1 MGNVENAAI
10 GIVLTETVA
19 IRNLRAGGVLV
30 SHRLRT
36 LALAIVKHLPVVPAI
51 SLPSAILVL
60 EKPWNSNDLPSAA
73 RRTHVRNVN
82 SDEVAVRIA
91 RFDEAV
97 RIVRFDE
104 AVKIVRFDEVG
115 RIVRFDELHQQ
126 PAKVNLAGGRCDR
139 LLDPIGLRKVA
150 VNVIFVPGGV
160 TVKIGHYVRIVRRC
174 PLAALLLLLL
184 PLLIANVN
192 KNVSVNS
199 VKKKWMT
206 RDSLR

>member
-82 SDEVAVRIA
+82 SDEVAG
-91 RFDEAV
+91 

-104 AVKIVRFDEVG
+104 AVKIVRFDEVV

-150 VNVIFVPGGV
+150 VNVIFVP
-160 TVKIGHYVRIVRRC
+160 
-174 PLAALLLLLL
+174 
-184 PLLIANVN
+184 
-192 KNVSVNS
+192 
-199 VKKKWMT
+199 
-206 RDSLR
+206 

>member
-19 IRNLRAGGVLV
+19 IRNLRAGGVPV

-97 RIVRFDE
+97 RIARFDEAVRIVRFDE
-104 AVKIVRFDEVG
+104 AVKIVRFDEVV
-115 RIVRFDELHQQ
+115 RIVRF
-126 PAKVNLAGGRCDR
+126 
-139 LLDPIGLRKVA
+139 
-150 VNVIFVPGGV
+150 
-160 TVKIGHYVRIVRRC
+160 
-174 PLAALLLLLL
+174 
-184 PLLIANVN
+184 
-192 KNVSVNS
+192 
-199 VKKKWMT
+199 
-206 RDSLR
+206 

>member
-82 SDEVAVRIA
+82 SDEVV
-91 RFDEAV
+91 V

-104 AVKIVRFDEVG
+104 VV

-150 VNVIFVPGGV
+150 VNVIFVP
-160 TVKIGHYVRIVRRC
+160 
-174 PLAALLLLLL
+174 
-184 PLLIANVN
+184 
-192 KNVSVNS
+192 
-199 VKKKWMT
+199 
-206 RDSLR
+206 